1 MDSEVRPKDDLHPE
15 GKSAIPEAFLS
26 GSASTEPVR
35 EGWLARTELLLGED
49 EVTRLKGASVLV
61 VGLGGVGAYAAEML
75 VRAGIGKMCI
85 VDGDTVQ
92 TTNLNRQLGAL
103 TSQLGRPKA
112 EVLAARFRD
121 INPDIDLRVIAEY
134 IRDERMKEIL
144 QMEKY
149 DYVVDAI
156 DTLSPKIYLLF
167 HCRNLGIPVVSAMG
181 SGGRIDPLQ
190 LQIADISQT
199 YCCSLAD
206 VLRKRL
212 HRLGIY
218 YGIKAVFSPEPVRKE
233 SIKATW
239 GEPNKKSTL
248 GTVSYMPPMV
258 GCLCA
263 SVVIRE
269 LLGQKLVSKLPVPPS
284 VKKRME
290 EEGFEF

>member
-1 MDSEVRPKDDLHPE
+1 MSEMDQ
-15 GKSAIPEAFLS
+15 
-26 GSASTEPVR
+26 
-35 EGWLARTELLLGED
+35 EGWLSRTELLLGKD
-49 EVTRLKGASVLV
+49 EVSVLKASSVLV

-92 TTNLNRQLGAL
+92 LTNINRQLGAL
-103 TSQLGRPKA
+103 TSLVGKPKA

-121 INPDIDLRVIAEY
+121 INPGIDLRVISEY

-144 QMEKY
+144 QMDKY

-156 DTLSPKIYLLF
+156 DTLSPKIYLLY
-167 HCRNLGIPVVSAMG
+167 HCRHMGIRVVSAMG
-181 SGGRIDPLQ
+181 SGGRLDPLQ

-218 YGIKAVFSPEPVRKE
+218 YGIKAVFSPEPVRREAIKE
-233 SIKATW
+233 TW

-269 LLGQKLVSKLPVPPS
+269 LLGYKLVSKLPVPPS

-290 EEGFEF
+290 EEGFVL